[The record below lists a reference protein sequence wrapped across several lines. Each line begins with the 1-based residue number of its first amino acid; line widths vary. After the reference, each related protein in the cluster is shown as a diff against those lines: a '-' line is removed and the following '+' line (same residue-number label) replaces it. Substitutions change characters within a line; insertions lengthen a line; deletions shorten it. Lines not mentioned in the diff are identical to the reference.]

1 MKLRK
6 LTPLIGAVLLLS
18 SCGNTL
24 RSDIKEFVAS
34 FSLSESML
42 AYKHAGYTSVKVSV
56 IDGTKTEE
64 NIELSF
70 NTLDEENIQYS
81 FTKTTKIND
90 GEENIFEKFL
100 TKNEGQYFLNETN
113 KDPVEYSLSD
123 INLLIQDFFFTNTMY
138 EGTYHSNGM
147 YYGDLIKETAG
158 DLQGFVEI
166 DTENE
171 WYIFSHKT

>member
-113 KDPVEYSLSD
+113 KNPVEYSLSD
-123 INLLIQDFFFTNTMY
+123 INLLIQDFFF
-138 EGTYHSNGM
+138 
-147 YYGDLIKETAG
+147 
-158 DLQGFVEI
+158 
-166 DTENE
+166 
-171 WYIFSHKT
+171 